1 MRVDPSELPQTMS
14 CERVKISEAEITTS
28 GFTSVTLL
36 GGTEFRRQTVVERIM
51 RRRAGNER
59 KPGFWERLVGRDRPL
74 AITVC
79 GITTFVS
86 PTIIEEYSAVRSL
99 LDSGTI
105 TVEECRAL
113 VGSLASPDSW
123 EEITMVTLF
132 GGCGFETVS
141 EKKQRKALE
150 LAERSGAISSRTR
163 GELEQAIGCPDR
175 AATGIVARTAMA

>member
-1 MRVDPSELPQTMS
+1 MLGPYLVPVRPNSRVLASPRSPSSGAPSLVARPWPNGSCGGARSPGILQT
-14 CERVKISEAEITTS
+14 
-28 GFTSVTLL
+28 
-36 GGTEFRRQTVVERIM
+36 
-51 RRRAGNER
+51 
-59 KPGFWERLVGRDRPL
+59 LVGRDRPL
-74 AITVC
+74 AITFFGVTN
-79 GITTFVS
+79 IVS

-113 VGSLASPDSW
+113 VGSLASPDSR

-141 EKKQRKALE
+141 EKKQRKALD

-175 AATGIVARTAMA
+175 AATGIVARAALA

>member
-1 MRVDPSELPQTMS
+1 MRVDPSQLTQTMNFNIFG
-14 CERVKISEAEITTS
+14 ISEAEITTS
-28 GFTSVTLL
+28 GFTSLTIF
-36 GGTEFRRQTVVERIM
+36 GGTELRRQTVAERIM
-51 RRRAGNER
+51 RRRAGGGR
-59 KPGFWERLVGRDRPL
+59 KPGLWERLVGRDRPL

-79 GITTFVS
+79 GITTIVS

-113 VGSLASPDSW
+113 VGSLASPDSR

-141 EKKQRKALE
+141 EKKQRKALD

-175 AATGIVARTAMA
+175 AATGIVARAAMA